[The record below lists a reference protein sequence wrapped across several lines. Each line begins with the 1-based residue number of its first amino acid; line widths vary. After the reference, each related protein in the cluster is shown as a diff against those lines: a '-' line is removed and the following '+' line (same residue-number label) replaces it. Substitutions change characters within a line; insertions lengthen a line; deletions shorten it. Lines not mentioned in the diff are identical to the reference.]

1 MPAHL
6 QSCTFVF
13 VRHDAHR
20 TPLQCTYDGPFRVLE
35 RDVKYF
41 TLDLNGKRDTVSV
54 DRLKPAFLDD
64 FGLYEGTTVPAPDR
78 LPQTPTLP
86 SSSPSDASPDA
97 LGKQCTPLHIVGR
110 SRSGRVIRLPAKLHA
125 VVACASGGSL

>member
-1 MPAHL
+1 MHL
-6 QSCTFVF
+6 RWTLPST
-13 VRHDAHR
+13 
-20 TPLQCTYDGPFRVLE
+20 E

-41 TLDLNGKRDTVSV
+41 TLDLNGKRDTVSA
-54 DRLKPAFLDD
+54 DRLKPAFLDAD
-64 FGLYEGTTVPAPDR
+64 FGLHEGTTVPAPDR

-97 LGKQCTPLHIVGR
+97 LGKQRTPLRIVGR